1 MSARSDYLFKML
13 WKRKKTLQPA
23 SGKGGGGEEGWIQ
36 YATERL
42 FTFTWYYIK
51 VLITQAWGCWVTAA
65 LSCPSKAN
73 ETDTGLSLLS
83 VLDDFSQTRHLF
95 YRFFSHLLP
104 TLSLTASDFNP
115 EFPFPDFEGTVWGQR
130 RKVRLTFDIP
140 CQISRDKPWISAA
153 M

>member
-1 MSARSDYLFKML
+1 M
-13 WKRKKTLQPA
+13 
-23 SGKGGGGEEGWIQ
+23 
-36 YATERL
+36 
-42 FTFTWYYIK
+42 
-51 VLITQAWGCWVTAA
+51 TAA

-115 EFPFPDFEGTVWGQR
+115 EFPFPDFEGTV
-130 RKVRLTFDIP
+130 
-140 CQISRDKPWISAA
+140 
-153 M
+153 